1 MFLLMTLYRNTDVN
15 ALTSK
20 DVEAHTYIE
29 ETIL

>member
-20 DVEAHTYIE
+20 AVEARTYIE
-29 ETIL
+29 EIIL

>member
-1 MFLLMTLYRNTDVN
+1 MFLLMTLSKNTDVN

-20 DVEAHTYIE
+20 NVEVLTYIE

>member
-15 ALTSK
+15 ALTFI
-20 DVEAHTYIE
+20 DVEALTYIE